1 MVKGCCCDVRVGDLH
16 LWCSKTLNIHRCHFV
31 IYKFL
36 PFQNLLIYYTT
47 ISRVY
52 GE

>member
-16 LWCSKTLNIHRCHFV
+16 LWCRCHFV